1 MNVLER
7 LGTGTQLAGSL
18 LLVVAASR
26 FLYVAVTEGW
36 ADDQAPPKPA
46 SSAQVSAAP
55 QASGPARPRGQ
66 AIRTKLLVSVGADR
80 STVRVDGATLGK
92 TPLFTE
98 TSCRLG
104 EPLSVLVI
112 EPSGKTL
119 TFAPICVEGTV
130 RVDP

>member
-18 LLVVAASR
+18 LLAVAASR
-26 FLYVAVTEGW
+26 FLYVAVSGGW
-36 ADDQAPPKPA
+36 SDDQAPPKPA
-46 SSAQVSAAP
+46 PSAQVSAVA
-55 QASGPARPRGQ
+55 QGSGPAKPKGQ

-104 EPLSVLVI
+104 EPLQVLVI

-119 TFAPICVEGTV
+119 TFAPTCVEGTV
-130 RVDP
+130 RVEP